1 MNKHQL
7 RRLEEAF
14 APSDAG
20 EARICATPEDR
31 RQMLADGLP
40 AFLRHVFGVDDERA
54 DPTRLEA
61 MTLEE
66 LRAIYRQALEH
77 DIAHWREANPPER
90 EAWSRLPT
98 AEKIRLL
105 RRDYRSWPAQLRPS
119 S

>member
-61 MTLEE
+61 MTLEQ
-66 LRAIYRQALEH
+66 LRALYWLALRH
-77 DIAHWREANPPER
+77 DIARWREANPPEL
-90 EAWSRLPT
+90 EAFRRLPT
-98 AEKIRLL
+98 SEKVRLL
-105 RRDYRSWPAQLRPS
+105 RRDCRTWPAELRHS
-119 S
+119 